1 MASKTQEVKI
11 WLDPVCPW
19 AFLASRWIRE
29 VETVRDV
36 DVSFHIMSLALL
48 NEGRDLPEKYVDLMA
63 KAIGPVRVLVAA
75 QQRYGHD
82 SVAPLYTAMA
92 NRIHLDDRQ
101 DYDVIIVEALAEL
114 ELDATLADAA
124 TSTDFDGAL
133 SREHHAGMDPVG
145 MDVGTPVV
153 HVDDVALFGPVVT
166 PAPKGEAAGRLFD
179 GLVLV
184 ASTPGFYE
192 LKRTR
197 DVRPTFE

>member
-1 MASKTQEVKI
+1 MATTTQQVSI

-36 DVSFHIMSLALL
+36 EVTFRVMSLAVL
-48 NEGRDLPEKYVDLMA
+48 NEGRDLSEKYIDLMA
-63 KAIGPVRVLVAA
+63 KAIGPVRVLIAA
-75 QQRYGHD
+75 EQRYGHD
-82 SVAPLYTAMA
+82 VVAPLYTAMA
-92 NRIHLDDRQ
+92 NRIHLDSRD
-101 DYDVIIVEALAEL
+101 DYDVIIVEALAQL
-114 ELDATLADAA
+114 ELDESLADAA
-124 TSTDFDGAL
+124 SSSEFDEAL
-133 SREHHAGMDPVG
+133 KLEHHAGMDPVG

-153 HVDDVALFGPVVT
+153 KVDSVSLFGPVVT

-197 DVRPTFE
+197 DVRPSFE